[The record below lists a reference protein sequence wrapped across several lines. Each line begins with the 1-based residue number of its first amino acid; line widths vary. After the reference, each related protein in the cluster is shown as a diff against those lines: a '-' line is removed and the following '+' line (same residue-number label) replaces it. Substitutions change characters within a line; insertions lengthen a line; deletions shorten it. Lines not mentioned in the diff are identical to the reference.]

1 MKVIENSPF
10 TKIFQVCAVVG
21 DAENTAQQ
29 LTSLGLGPFTR
40 LPYDHR
46 FTQTQYRGK
55 TIEGGAIILASDVGG
70 VEFEIIQPL
79 GGPSAW
85 TEFLEKRGEGLH
97 HLSFL
102 VNDIDKEEESLVR
115 QGMSV
120 IQKGRHG
127 NGGYSYFETDAI
139 GGVIFEVLQ
148 RTKKL
153 EITKVRAEDNPL
165 AVLHQAGSVVRDV
178 DKTAD
183 YYTSLGLGPF
193 KKMKW
198 QVTDRWLRGVPID
211 PKHKLVITQVGDV
224 EFELI
229 QPEESLNVQWEFLNQ
244 KGEGLHH
251 VAFFLGEK
259 ISDEIEK
266 LVKKGARKSQYGHGP
281 SDAFAFFEPVTGI
294 ILELVRRGP
303 QD

>member
-1 MKVIENSPF
+1 MIENSPF
-10 TKIFQVCAVVG
+10 TRIFQVCAVVG
-21 DAENTAQQ
+21 DAENTARR

-40 LPYDHR
+40 LPYDHK

-70 VEFEIIQPL
+70 VEFELIQPL

-85 TEFLEKRGEGLH
+85 TEFLEKKGEGLH

-102 VNDIDKEEESLVR
+102 AADIDKEEENLAR
-115 QGMSV
+115 QGVNV

-127 NGGYSYFETDAI
+127 NGGYSYFETDTI
-139 GGVIFEVLQ
+139 GGVIFEGLQ

-153 EITKVRAEDNPL
+153 ETTKVRAEDNPL
-165 AVLHQAGSVVRDV
+165 SVLHQAASVVRDV
-178 DKTAD
+178 DKTID
-183 YYTSLGLGPF
+183 YYISLGLGPF
-193 KKMKW
+193 KKMKME
-198 QVTDRWLRGVPID
+198 VTERWLRETPVQ
-211 PKHKLVITQVGDV
+211 PKPKLMMTQVGKV
-224 EFELI
+224 ELEII
-229 QPEESLNVQWEFLNQ
+229 QPDESLNLHREFLNQ

-251 VAFFLGEK
+251 VGFFLGEE
-259 ISDEIEK
+259 IHDEIGK

-281 SDAFAFFEPVTGI
+281 SDAFAYFEPIAGI
-294 ILELVRRGP
+294 ILEFVKRGP